1 MREPRLD
8 GGLGSGWSTA
18 VVLGV
23 ARWCGWFAVV
33 VGALAVFLLGQ
44 WVARYSAAYT
54 AKELEEPQT
63 AAGFDAVYH
72 QLASAH
78 STLVQ
83 AVFALL
89 TVGAALGV
97 RSLLRRSA
105 HAPAR

>member
-8 GGLGSGWSTA
+8 GGLGSGWSTT
-18 VVLGV
+18 VMLGV
-23 ARWCGWFAVV
+23 ASWCGWFAVV

-44 WVARYSAAYT
+44 WVARYSAAWT
-54 AKELEEPQT
+54 AKDVAEPHT
-63 AAGFDAVYH
+63 DAAYDAVYH

-83 AVFALL
+83 AVFAML

-97 RSLLRRSA
+97 RSLLQRSA
-105 HAPAR
+105 HGAAR